1 MSFSSGKDHQKAMN
15 DLALLVTADAIGA
28 MTIARSTDPSRVA
41 GTLRQVTPALID
53 NYSRVAG
60 VLSSAYF
67 TSQRLAAGLQTEF
80 TPEIVLPDLVDATD
94 SAVGYTT
101 SRLVATG
108 DYATATTIFSG
119 MVSKTVLNV
128 DRDSLLLNIENDR
141 AKYRRVASPTA
152 CTFCLYAAVNS
163 FSTFSPDITRYHDHC
178 RCTVVPEWDEVAVDR
193 PAYYKEF
200 EDLQEEAK
208 SRIAIRRDAV
218 FERWY
223 AEEVASGRR
232 LGKSTTRRFLAQYPD
247 LAFTSRNY
255 FNEVR
260 RIRTGN

>member
-1 MSFSSGKDHQKAMN
+1 MSFSSGQAHQKAMN

-28 MTIARSTDPSRVA
+28 MTIARSMDPSRVA
-41 GTLRQVTPALID
+41 GTLREVTPALID

-67 TSQRLAAGLQTEF
+67 TSQRLAAGLRTEF

-101 SRLVATG
+101 SRLVVTG

-163 FSTFSPDITRYHDHC
+163 FSTFSPEITAYHDHC

-193 PAYYKEF
+193 PEYYREF
-200 EDLQEEAK
+200 EDLQAEAQQ
-208 SRIAIRRDAV
+208 RIAIRRDQI
-218 FERWY
+218 FPRWL
-223 AEEVASGRR
+223 EEWKAAGGRT
-232 LGKSTTRRFLAQYPD
+232 GKNLTRDFLKAYPD
-247 LAFTSRNY
+247 LAFTRRNY

-260 RIRTGN
+260 RIRTGI

>member
-1 MSFSSGKDHQKAMN
+1 MSFSSGKAHQKAMN

-28 MTIARSTDPSRVA
+28 MQLSGSTDPRKVA
-41 GTLRQVTPALID
+41 GTLREVTPSLIE

-67 TSQRLAAGLQTEF
+67 MNQRLAAGIQSQF
-80 TPEIVLPDLVDATD
+80 TPELVLPDFIDATD
-94 SAVGYTT
+94 AAVGFTA
-101 SRLVATG
+101 SRLVTTG
-108 DYATATTIFSG
+108 DFATATTIFSG

-141 AKYRRVASPTA
+141 AKYRRIASPTA
-152 CTFCLYAAVNS
+152 CTFCLYTAVNS

-178 RCTVVPEWDEVAVDR
+178 RCTVVPEWDDVAVEQ
-193 PAYYKEF
+193 PAYYREF
-200 EDLQEEAK
+200 EDLQQEAK

-223 AEEVASGRR
+223 AEELASGRR
-232 LGKSTTRRFLAQYPD
+232 LGKSTDRRFLAQYPD
-247 LAFTSRNY
+247 LAFTQRNY